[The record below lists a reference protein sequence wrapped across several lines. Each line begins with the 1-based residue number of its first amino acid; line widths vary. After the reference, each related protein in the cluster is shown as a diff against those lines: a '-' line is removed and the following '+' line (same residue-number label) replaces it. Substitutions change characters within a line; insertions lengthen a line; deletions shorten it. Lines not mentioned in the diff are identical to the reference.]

1 MYRQDGARVG
11 VSAMGETYLSTLAY
25 AALFYA
31 AWTLLD
37 VYRIDREYFW
47 SRITFGALGRRS
59 SLP

>member
-1 MYRQDGARVG
+1 
-11 VSAMGETYLSTLAY
+11 MGETYLSTLAY
-25 AALFYA
+25 AASFYA